1 MHLNILLIG
10 LWRQWREHLL
20 PCIELREKWIIK
32 NIYVYDIDINW
43 IKEISNNFWL
53 IQLNSLNNLS
63 NLEIKLAI
71 ITVPNINHFEVSK
84 IVIES
89 NINILIE
96 KPLYLSINEYKNIEN
111 EIVKRNLLL
120 LSCQQRVYNWFY
132 KLIEENIKK
141 LWNIKFINYTFTL
154 NDKNESWYY
163 NKEQWWWVLMW
174 LSWHCL
180 YFFNYFFWTNNKTI
194 YWKILNWKNR
204 LFSYDSDDINI
215 LDLKYDNWM
224 IWHIYTSSVF
234 FLKREII
241 EIIWENWI
249 FYIDREKN
257 ILNLHWN
264 EVINNNNF
272 KSWYSE
278 QILNFINLLNNKK
291 NIIDNVWIKTLYD
304 TLNINTK

>member
-1 MHLNILLIG
+1 MSLNILLVG
-10 LWRQWREHLL
+10 LWRQWKEHLF
-20 PCIELREKWIIK
+20 PCIELREKWIIS
-32 NIYVYDIDINW
+32 NIYVYDIDIKW
-43 IKEISNNFWL
+43 IKEISSDLWL
-53 IQLNSLNNLS
+53 IQLESLNNLV

-71 ITVPNINHFEVSK
+71 ITVPNVHHFEISK
-84 IVIES
+84 IVIEN

-96 KPLYLSINEYKNIEN
+96 KPLYLSINEYKKIEN
-111 EIVKRNLLL
+111 EAIKRKLLL
-120 LSCQQRVYNWFY
+120 LSCQQRVYSWFY
-132 KLIEENIKK
+132 ELIEEKIKN

-163 NKEQWWWVLMW
+163 NKKQWWWALMW

-180 YFFNYFFWTNNKTI
+180 YFFNYFFWNSKTI

-204 LFSYDSDDINI
+204 FFSYDSDDTNV
-215 LDLKYDNWM
+215 LVLEYDNWM
-224 IWHIYTSSVF
+224 TGHIYTSCVSS
-234 FLKREII
+234 LKREII
-241 EIIWENWI
+241 EIIWENGI

-264 EVINNNNF
+264 EVINDNVF

-291 NIIDNVWIKTLYD
+291 NIIDTVWVKTLYD
-304 TLNINTK
+304 ILNINTK